1 MKRNFL
7 LILLML
13 PLIVLPLLPERE
25 WLPPSS
31 LRSATSLGDGGDV
44 AGRIR
49 IPERGIYAEVYTT
62 DHGPDCG
69 CCGALWNGGTVT
81 VTADLSSVQVG
92 DMAEIYTVEGE
103 HLVLECIEI
112 RKNSRGMETNGDV
125 LVINGRWVY
134 RLTRL

>member
-25 WLPPSS
+25 CY
-31 LRSATSLGDGGDV
+31 V
-44 AGRIR
+44 AGHIR
-49 IPERGIYAEVYTT
+49 IPARGIYAEVYTT

-103 HLVLECIEI
+103 HLVLECIAI
-112 RKNSRGMETNGDV
+112 RSGPAWLMEPQGDV
-125 LVINGRWVY
+125 LVVNGRWVY